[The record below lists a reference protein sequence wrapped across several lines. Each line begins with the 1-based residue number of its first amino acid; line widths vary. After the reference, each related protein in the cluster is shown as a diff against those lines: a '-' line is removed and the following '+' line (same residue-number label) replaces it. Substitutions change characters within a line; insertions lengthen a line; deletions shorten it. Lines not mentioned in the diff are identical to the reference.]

1 MQNETSIREIIQ
13 QEATQSIV
21 DNRFLGILE
30 IAPRVGKTKI
40 TIDAL
45 NTTTKDID
53 VLIIAP
59 RKEIFDSWKVE
70 FKKWGLRSNINVD
83 FIWSNSLKKNT
94 KTYHLIVA
102 DEIHSYN
109 LNVMRLLMKE
119 QNKGSRILALT
130 GTLDGNTQY
139 LIESTL
145 KLSVLYSYSV
155 SDAIKDGIVAD
166 YEIFCVGVD
175 LDNSD
180 KYILAGN
187 EKNPFYQTELE
198 AYTYWNNRYNTA
210 KAKQKWSELQ
220 FLMSKRTNLIY
231 NSVTKLLKTR
241 EIVAK
246 LDRCLIFTG
255 RQEIADSLGEAS
267 YHSKSDKTTLDS
279 FKNGT
284 INKLSTIGKIS
295 MGVTILDLKVAVFNQ
310 LKSNENLAVQQILR
324 TMNVE
329 NNRKAVIYIIYLKNS
344 QDFVWVKSAL
354 NGLDQSKIKWL

>member
-1 MQNETSIREIIQ
+1 MKQENIRERVQ
-13 QEATQSIV
+13 REATQSV
-21 DNRFLGILE
+21 VTNRFSGVLE
-30 IAPRVGKTKI
+30 ISPRTGKSKI

-45 NTTTKDID
+45 NTISKDID

-94 KTYHLIVA
+94 KKYHLIVA

-139 LIESTL
+139 LIESSL
-145 KLSVLYSYSV
+145 KLNVLYSYSV
-155 SDAIKDGIVAD
+155 DDAIKDGIVAD

-175 LDNSD
+175 LDNED

-187 EKNPFYQTELE
+187 EDKQFYQTELE
-198 AYTYWNNRYNTA
+198 AYTYWNNRYNKA

-241 EIVAK
+241 EIVEK

-310 LKSNENLAVQQILR
+310 LKSNENTAIQMAMR
-324 TMNVE
+324 TMNME
-329 NNRKAVIYIIYLKNS
+329 GGRKATIYIVYLRNT
-344 QDFVWVKSAL
+344 QDFIWLQSAL
-354 NGLDQSKIKWL
+354 QGFDNKKIKYL

>member
-1 MQNETSIREIIQ
+1 MKQENIRERIQ
-13 QEATQSIV
+13 REATQSIV
-21 DNRFLGILE
+21 DNKFLGVLE
-30 IAPRVGKTKI
+30 VSPRVGKSRI

-45 NTTTKDID
+45 NTISKDID

-94 KTYHLIVA
+94 KKYHLIVA

-139 LIESTL
+139 LIESSL
-145 KLSVLYSYSV
+145 KLNVLYSYSV
-155 SDAIKDGIVAD
+155 DDAIKDGIVAD

-175 LDNSD
+175 LDNED

-187 EKNPFYQTELE
+187 EDKQFYQTELE
-198 AYTYWNNRYNTA
+198 AYTYWNNRYNKA

-295 MGVTILDLKVAVFNQ
+295 MGVTILDLKVVVFNQ
-310 LKSNENLAVQQILR
+310 LKSNENTSIQQSMR
-324 TMNVE
+324 AMNME
-329 NNRKAVIYIIYLKNS
+329 GGRKATIYIVYLRNT
-344 QDFVWVKSAL
+344 QDSLWLQSAL
-354 NGLDQSKIKWL
+354 QGFDNKKIKYL

>member
-1 MQNETSIREIIQ
+1 MKQENIRERIQ
-13 QEATQSIV
+13 REATQSII
-21 DNRFLGILE
+21 DNKFVGCIE
-30 IAPRVGKTKI
+30 ISPRVGKTKL

-45 NTTTKDID
+45 NTVGRQLD
-53 VLIIAP
+53 VLVIAP
-59 RKEIFDSWKVE
+59 FIQIFDSWKVE
-70 FKKWGLRSNINVD
+70 FEKWGLRSNINVD

-94 KTYHLIVA
+94 KKYHLIVA

-139 LIESTL
+139 LIKSSL
-145 KLSVLYSYSV
+145 KLNVLYSYSV
-155 SDAIKDGIVAD
+155 DDAIKDGIVAD

-175 LDNSD
+175 LDNED

-187 EKNPFYQTELE
+187 EDKQFYQTELE
-198 AYTYWNNRYNTA
+198 AYTYWNNRYNKA

-241 EIVAK
+241 EIVEK

-284 INKLSTIGKIS
+284 INKLSTIGKVS
-295 MGVTILDLKVAVFNQ
+295 MGVTILDLKVVVFNQ
-310 LKSNENLAVQQILR
+310 LKSNENTSIQQSMR
-324 TMNVE
+324 AMNME
-329 NNRKAVIYIIYLKNS
+329 GGRKATIYVVYLRNT
-344 QDFVWVKSAL
+344 QDFIWLQSAL
-354 NGLDQSKIKWL
+354 QGFDNKKIKYL

>member
-1 MQNETSIREIIQ
+1 MKQENIRERIQ
-13 QEATQSIV
+13 REATQSVV
-21 DNRFLGILE
+21 DNKFVGVLE
-30 IAPRVGKTKI
+30 ISPRTGKSRI

-45 NTTTKDID
+45 NTVERQLD

-94 KTYHLIVA
+94 KKYHLIVA

-139 LIESTL
+139 LIESSL
-145 KLSVLYSYSV
+145 KLNVLYSYSV
-155 SDAIKDGIVAD
+155 DDAIRDSIVAD

-175 LDNSD
+175 LDNED

-187 EKNPFYQTELE
+187 DDKQFYQTELE
-198 AYTYWNNRYNTA
+198 AYTYWNNRYNKA

-241 EIVAK
+241 EIVEK

-310 LKSNENLAVQQILR
+310 LKSNENTAIQMAMR
-324 TMNVE
+324 TMNME
-329 NNRKAVIYIIYLKNS
+329 GGRKATIYIVYLRNT
-344 QDFVWVKSAL
+344 QDFIWLQSAL
-354 NGLDQSKIKWL
+354 QGFDNKKIKYL